1 MRQQHSPIS
10 ATLVA
15 VDPAVAKKRLSN
27 KLAGYQIKAQL
38 IPRISIAPFMQE
50 WQMDFAHAV
59 EASLLLSLRCRC
71 HHPFMWQG
79 NRGNEL
85 E

>member
-1 MRQQHSPIS
+1 MCQQHSPIS

-15 VDPAVAKKRLSN
+15 VDPAVGKKRLSN

-59 EASLLLSLRCRC
+59 EASLLLSSDVDVIILSCGRETEA
-71 HHPFMWQG
+71 MS
-79 NRGNEL
+79 
-85 E
+85 